1 MSTMISILAA
11 VAMAAASLGA
21 AEGARIT
28 DKPSAVEAAKR
39 YTKGRCTPRAPCSFR
54 AEREGRQWRVWVH
67 LSKRDQARAGTPES
81 ERYIILFFD
90 ADGNLLRRIEGE

>member
-1 MSTMISILAA
+1 MMISILAA
-11 VAMAAASLGA
+11 FALGMCGLA
-21 AEGARIT
+21 WAQSAKIT

-39 YTKGRCTPRAPCSFR
+39 YTKGRCTPRAPCTFR
-54 AEREGRQWRVWVH
+54 AEREGKQWRVWVH